1 MPTGS
6 NAECYRT
13 AALDGIKLAWPQLD
27 KSACKKENGHVYL
40 TEEHIVVRE
49 EKTFNLR
56 LTLEAEF
63 PDDYE
68 GDEDEYKWVS
78 EWEQDLKPALLK
90 LIFDSLRKHSSWKA
104 HVRNRGASPLDQIEI
119 ALVKSF

>member
-1 MPTGS
+1 M
-6 NAECYRT
+6 
-13 AALDGIKLAWPQLD
+13 
-27 KSACKKENGHVYL
+27 
-40 TEEHIVVRE
+40 VRE

-68 GDEDEYKWVS
+68 GDEDEYKWVR

-90 LIFDSLRKHSSWKA
+90 LIFDSLRKRSSWKA
-104 HVRNRGASPLDQIEI
+104 HVRNRGASPLDEIEI
-119 ALVKSF
+119 ALVKDFSIES

>member
-1 MPTGS
+1 LPTGS
-6 NAECYRT
+6 TAECYRT
-13 AALDGIKLAWPQLD
+13 AALDGIKPAWPQLD
-27 KSACKKENGHVYL
+27 KSASKKESGRVYL

-68 GDEDEYKWVS
+68 GDEDEYKWVR
-78 EWEQDLKPALLK
+78 EWDQDLKPALLK

-104 HVRNRGASPLDQIEI
+104 HVRNRGASPLDEIEI

>member
-1 MPTGS
+1 MDCGVLPHRRARRYKRAS
-6 NAECYRT
+6 
-13 AALDGIKLAWPQLD
+13 ALCQ
-27 KSACKKENGHVYL
+27 
-40 TEEHIVVRE
+40 EEPVVRE
-49 EKTFNLR
+49 EKAFTLR
-56 LTLEAEF
+56 FTLEAEF

-68 GDEDEYKWVS
+68 GDEDEYKWVK

-104 HVRNRGASPLDQIEI
+104 HVRNRGASPLDEIEI

>member
-1 MPTGS
+1 M
-6 NAECYRT
+6 
-13 AALDGIKLAWPQLD
+13 
-27 KSACKKENGHVYL
+27 
-40 TEEHIVVRE
+40 VRE

-68 GDEDEYKWVS
+68 GDEDEYKWVR

-90 LIFDSLRKHSSWKA
+90 LIFDSLRKHSPWKA
-104 HVRNRGASPLDQIEI
+104 HVRNRGASPLDEIEI